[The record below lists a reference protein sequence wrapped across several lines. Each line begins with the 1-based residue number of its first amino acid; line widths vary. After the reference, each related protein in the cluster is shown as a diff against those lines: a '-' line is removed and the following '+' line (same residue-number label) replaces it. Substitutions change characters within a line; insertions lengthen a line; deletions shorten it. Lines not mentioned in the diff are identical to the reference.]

1 LQVIAWLRRLFSR
14 APKPLPFRAA
24 FTDRVIVRGMLAVS
38 GVPRPDERVVDRIA
52 VAARTVIK
60 TVDEQAERMHVTED
74 STAVTPGQRAAM
86 DVELDGAQASLN
98 AALVFAGARPSGAA
112 VVGFEIMRRLRETD
126 G

>member
-1 LQVIAWLRRLFSR
+1 MIAWLRRLLWPEL
-14 APKPLPFRAA
+14 PKPLPFRAD

-52 VAARTVIK
+52 VAARTVIN
-60 TVDEQAERMHVTED
+60 TVDAQAERMHVTED
-74 STAVTPGQRAAM
+74 SRPVTPGQRAAM
-86 DVELDGAQASLN
+86 DVELDGAREVLN

-112 VVGFEIMRRLRETD
+112 VIGFEIMRRLRETD